1 MTEDQPGDRRGPEYR
16 QEIHAEPGSAV
27 YAVLHGDMH
36 IRNGHP
42 VYRFEPFPPRGRPI
56 DAERVRQ
63 QPSRLLD
70 AESRVVA
77 FRGRDAELARLAA
90 WRDDPAAGVSVLL
103 VHGPG
108 GQGKSRLAARFALDS
123 AEQGWTVWACHHASD
138 PTVRTV
144 IALGDT
150 GEALLTIVEYAERW
164 PADDM
169 QLFLQNP
176 LLRRPRRARVLLVAR
191 PAESWWLALRHRL
204 TKAGV
209 AVGGTL
215 ALEPLA
221 PTPAER
227 HEVFDAARDRF
238 CEVLEVPA
246 AGVAAPAA
254 GRDVLEA
261 VEHLFPEDRDY
272 DLDPGMAVVTEQL
285 TRQRLTAT
293 DDPAERAVLYAA
305 LAQRLRNAGRR
316 EDATRAYENTVAL
329 YRPLAAGDPAR
340 YLPMLAGCLNNAGL
354 SLADLRRPREAL
366 EAAAEAAGIFRRLPL
381 DRPGPG
387 PSLAAALATLAQAL
401 AAVGRP
407 RRHWRQAA
415 KPWKSAGAWPPTTR
429 RAPRLASPWP

>member
-1 MTEDQPGDRRGPEYR
+1 VTEDQPGDRRGPEYR

-42 VYRFEPFPPRGRPI
+42 VYRFEPFPPRGCPI

-204 TKAGV
+204 AKAGV

-246 AGVAAPAA
+246 AGVAAP
-254 GRDVLEA
+254 GRLGA
-261 VEHLFPEDRDY
+261 TSSRRSNTFSPR
-272 DLDPGMAVVTEQL
+272 
-285 TRQRLTAT
+285 TAT
-293 DDPAERAVLYAA
+293 TTSTPA
-305 LAQRLRNAGRR
+305 
-316 EDATRAYENTVAL
+316 
-329 YRPLAAGDPAR
+329 
-340 YLPMLAGCLNNAGL
+340 
-354 SLADLRRPREAL
+354 
-366 EAAAEAAGIFRRLPL
+366 
-381 DRPGPG
+381 
-387 PSLAAALATLAQAL
+387 
-401 AAVGRP
+401 
-407 RRHWRQAA
+407 WR
-415 KPWKSAGAWPPTTR
+415 W
-429 RAPRLASPWP
+429 